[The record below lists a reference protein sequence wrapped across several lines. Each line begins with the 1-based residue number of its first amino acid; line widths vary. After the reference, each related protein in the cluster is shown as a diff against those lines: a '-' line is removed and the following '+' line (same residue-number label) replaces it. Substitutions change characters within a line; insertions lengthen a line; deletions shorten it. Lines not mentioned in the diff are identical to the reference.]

1 MSETPEVTPA
11 AEAPKTPE
19 ASTEPQAAQT
29 PPWGADFNAEKAW
42 NLVQNL
48 RSDKEK
54 LSAREV
60 LTPDAKQKLAEYDR
74 LVEASKSELEKAQE
88 AASKVTP
95 LETENLRLKVALEKG
110 LVGDRASLVDRLK
123 GDSLDALRADADSL
137 LELFQPAAPAG
148 QQAPKPNP
156 AQGASANGPAQPSQ
170 LTRQDLAGMSPEAI
184 NEARKEGRLN
194 TVLGITS

>member
-11 AEAPKTPE
+11 TEAPKTPE
-19 ASTEPQAAQT
+19 ASTESQAAQT
-29 PPWGADFNAEKAW
+29 PPWGEDFNAEKAW